1 MTTTS
6 KPPAAECVGAE
17 TQNLTYVLNPPALRR
32 PDASGEFPIITR
44 PVGIDKLAELSAG
57 ETLVLPLDAE
67 PHTPRHAASTVYPQ
81 PEAQQPEAQQEERP
95 WRYRGKRREADPP
108 WAWALIGAGA
118 LAFGECIGLAL
129 MAAFR

>member
-6 KPPAAECVGAE
+6 KPPAAECVGE
-17 TQNLTYVLNPPALRR
+17 GTRNLTYVLNPPALRR
-32 PDASGEFPIITR
+32 PDASGEFPIIR

-81 PEAQQPEAQQEERP
+81 PEEEEQDERP
-95 WRYRGKRREADPP
+95 DRYRGTHRATGEP
-108 WAWALIGAGA
+108 WKSALIGAGA